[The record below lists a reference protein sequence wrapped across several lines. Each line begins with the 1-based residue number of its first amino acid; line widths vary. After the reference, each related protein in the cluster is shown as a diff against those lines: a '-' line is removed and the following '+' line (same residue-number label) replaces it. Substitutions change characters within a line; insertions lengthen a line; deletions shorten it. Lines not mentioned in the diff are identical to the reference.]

1 MPPAEG
7 RGHPPGWL
15 RSCGQGIRRHQA
27 PGRTRDFAAAK
38 SLREKRPRG
47 IIGGSAPS
55 NWAEGGHTT
64 GEGVPI
70 LHQCLRSVSGAGS
83 RGKWCWFPYLL
94 EQASFHRG
102 CLRRWNAQKA
112 EMRGRLRHYFG
123 TCSGPVGSWHHVIRE
138 PAPFTSGTSLA

>member
-1 MPPAEG
+1 MAPFRFAP
-7 RGHPPGWL
+7 L
-15 RSCGQGIRRHQA
+15 RPYGQVIRRHQA

-70 LHQCLRSVSGAGS
+70 LHL
-83 RGKWCWFPYLL
+83 
-94 EQASFHRG
+94 
-102 CLRRWNAQKA
+102 
-112 EMRGRLRHYFG
+112 
-123 TCSGPVGSWHHVIRE
+123 
-138 PAPFTSGTSLA
+138 